1 MNYGDASEDE
11 DEDKGQ
17 GRSTSGNFFYS
28 GEFFFFLL
36 KKILSFLCF
45 SGLASSSEDKGLKTD
60 NGGREKEGRVP
71 EVVVM

>member
-17 GRSTSGNFFYS
+17 GRSTSGKLFYS
-28 GEFFFFLL
+28 GGFFL
-36 KKILSFLCF
+36 SFFLCF
-45 SGLASSSEDKGLKTD
+45 SVLASSSEDKGLKTD
-60 NGGREKEGRVP
+60 NEGRGEKEGRVP